1 MYRDAIRHHTG
12 VDKMTIND
20 VVKQLT
26 WAHAHAWSVDT
37 EKWLWVDYNVLCN
50 NNLPCT
56 EHNVNIVELRLEAII
71 AEGVDKMELLLEHT
85 F

>member
-1 MYRDAIRHHTG
+1 
-12 VDKMTIND
+12 MTIND

-26 WAHAHAWSVDT
+26 WAHAHAWLVDT
-37 EKWLWVDYNVLCN
+37 EKWLWVDDNILAPNDLDCTEYNVN
-50 NNLPCT
+50 K
-56 EHNVNIVELRLEAII
+56 VEFRLEKII

>member
-1 MYRDAIRHHTG
+1 
-12 VDKMTIND
+12 MTIND

-37 EKWLWVDYNVLCN
+37 EKWLWVDDNILAPN
-50 NNLPCT
+50 DLDCT
-56 EHNVNIVELRLEAII
+56 EHNVNKVEFRLEKII